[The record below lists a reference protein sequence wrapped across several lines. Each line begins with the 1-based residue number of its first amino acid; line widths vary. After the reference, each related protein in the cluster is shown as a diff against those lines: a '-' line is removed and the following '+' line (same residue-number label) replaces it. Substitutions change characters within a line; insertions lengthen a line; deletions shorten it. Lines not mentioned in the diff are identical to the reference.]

1 MGLPIK
7 TNRMNSRIPSILLLL
22 SLAALF
28 YFPFLGGVHLFD
40 WDEINFAEISR
51 EMIILEDYL
60 RVHIDF
66 QPFFQKPPL
75 FFWFQVLAMKI
86 FGIGAYAARFPN
98 AVFGILTLFMLF
110 KVGNKIVG
118 RDFGWIW
125 SLTYFGS
132 VLPFLYF
139 KSGII
144 DPVFNFFIFISLVF
158 LFAASQYP
166 KKYQSLTWAGI
177 FTGLAM
183 LTKGPVAI
191 IIIGLVL
198 LIYWFFQ
205 KFKWFIPFKGLLY
218 YLFITLLV
226 TSLWF
231 GAETIKNGP
240 AFMLE
245 FTKYQYKLFS
255 TPDAGHK
262 GFLGYH
268 FVVLLIGCFPA
279 SLFAL
284 QQLVKPFKS
293 SHLTDIQIFARW
305 NKILLWVVLIL
316 FSIVQSKIVHYSSLN
331 YFPIT
336 FLASLS
342 IYQYWKRQS
351 LPTWRTNLPM
361 IAVGLLYVFVIIGL
375 PIFLRDPSW
384 LIAQIKDPFAQANLQ
399 AKVDW
404 TGIEILPGLW
414 LLSMLIYYLFSK
426 QSFIKRI
433 KILLA
438 GTAVFTFS
446 TIIFFIGK
454 IETISQRAA
463 IEFYESL
470 SDKEIYVAPV
480 GYKTYAHLFY
490 TEKKPL
496 TNPVFYTVDSL
507 LNGHPDRPVYIVT
520 KTFKENAL
528 PEEFEVQERK
538 NGFSLLLKKP
548 SKSSQ

>member
-1 MGLPIK
+1 MKIQK
-7 TNRMNSRIPSILLLL
+7 YIPLIIIFL
-22 SLAALF
+22 SSLF
-28 YFPFLGGVHLFD
+28 FFPFLGGVHLFD

-51 EMIILEDYL
+51 EMIILQDYL

-75 FFWFQVLAMKI
+75 FFWLQVLAMKL

-98 AVFGILTLFMLF
+98 AVFGVLTLLMLY
-110 KVGNKIVG
+110 KVGNKMVG

-144 DPVFNFFIFISLVF
+144 DPVFNFFIFTSLVF
-158 LFAASQYP
+158 LFAAAQQS
-166 KKYQSLTWAGI
+166 KKLPSLTWAGI
-177 FTGLAM
+177 LTGLAI
-183 LTKGPVAI
+183 LSKGPVALI
-191 IIIGLVL
+191 VIGLVL
-198 LIYWFFQ
+198 FIYWLFQ
-205 KFKWFIPFKGLLY
+205 KFKWFIPFTGLLF
-218 YLFITLLV
+218 YLFIALMV

-231 GAETIKNGP
+231 GAETLKNGP

-284 QQLVKPFKS
+284 KQLTRVTNGKDLSEIETF
-293 SHLTDIQIFARW
+293 TRW
-305 NKILLWVVLIL
+305 NKILFWVVLIL

-342 IYQYWKRQS
+342 IYQFWKS
-351 LPTWRTNLPM
+351 HSNPTWKTNLPLLL
-361 IAVGLLYVFVIIGL
+361 VGMLYVVVIIAL
-375 PIFLRDPSW
+375 PFLLKDPSW
-384 LIAQIKDPFAQANLQ
+384 LITQFKDPFAQANLQ
-399 AKVDW
+399 ADVDW
-404 TGIEILPGLW
+404 TGIEILPGLL
-414 LLSMLIYYLFSK
+414 LLSLIIYFLRSK
-426 QSFIKRI
+426 QSFINRI
-433 KILLA
+433 IVLFA
-438 GTAVFTFS
+438 GTALFTFS

-454 IETISQRAA
+454 IEAYSQGAA
-463 IEFYESL
+463 VGFYQTLANREVY
-470 SDKEIYVAPV
+470 IAPV

-490 TEKKPL
+490 TDKKPL
-496 TNPVFYTVDSL
+496 ANPTFYSVDSL
-507 LNGHPDRPVYIVT
+507 LFGNPDLPVYILT
-520 KTFKENAL
+520 KTIKEKTL
-528 PEEFEVQERK
+528 PPEFQVQERK
-538 NGFSLLLKKP
+538 NGFSLLLKQPLKAAH
-548 SKSSQ
+548 